1 MYWVM
6 AIWLVIDCSPKQLPG
21 TPWCQST
28 YFKDFNQLE
37 VGNTSYRIQTHGL
50 IIKAAQNRFRMA
62 VSPLPTSSFST
73 SGCHVWLEDCQT
85 PDWHTWWPVSHQ
97 FKLSSTLPR
106 KKMESLEIFPLIRIP
121 SWKAPSFP
129 FHGEHRYLRLLR
141 HFDFRPQA
149 LQKELQLNA
158 SMKAKEKPWEKPKA
172 WSWRKNQGR
181 FQSPDWKNQRGAM
194 SHHHVE

>member
-1 MYWVM
+1 MTSYWLQPE
-6 AIWLVIDCSPKQLPG
+6 A
-21 TPWCQST
+21 TPRHPMMSINVFQRFQST
-28 YFKDFNQLE
+28 RGRF
-37 VGNTSYRIQTHGL
+37 
-50 IIKAAQNRFRMA
+50 KAAEILRIGFKHTDWSLKQHRIDSGWRFR
-62 VSPLPTSSFST
+62 PLPTSSFST

-85 PDWHTWWPVSHQ
+85 PDRHTWWPVSHE

-106 KKMESLEIFPLIRIP
+106 KKMESLEIFHLIRIP

-129 FHGEHRYLRLLR
+129 FRGEHRYLRLLR
-141 HFDFRPQA
+141 HFDFRPHA

-181 FQSPDWKNQRGAM
+181 FQSPGWENQRGAM